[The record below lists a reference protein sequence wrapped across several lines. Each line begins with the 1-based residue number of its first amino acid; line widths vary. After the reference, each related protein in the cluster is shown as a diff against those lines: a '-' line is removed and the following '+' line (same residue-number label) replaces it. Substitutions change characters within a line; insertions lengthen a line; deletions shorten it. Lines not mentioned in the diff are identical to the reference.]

1 MSLRRSSFS
10 QYFIRLN
17 RLAGL
22 PGRIIMIMVPA
33 RVLPAMVIP
42 FLLLGMQPVPASG
55 QNGVSCHCFQN
66 RSYNPSDRFA
76 ADDYILATGF
86 NNLLARVFDV
96 PHRQIVL
103 LKMKEGVNEDE
114 LLIGMYVS
122 RKSGEELEKILGKR
136 RAGKTWAAI
145 LAALTPEGDA
155 QHDEVLSRIYAGAKP
170 GEAASLAA
178 DAIVREFYRVPP
190 EEIQELRRAGLDKK
204 EINLVLLLA
213 HASEAKPE
221 KLVRQYRKK
230 NRSWSEIAF
239 NLGLEP
245 RETGRLIQAYPAAA
259 NPP

>member
-1 MSLRRSSFS
+1 VREFYRVPPEEIQELRR
-10 QYFIRLN
+10 
-17 RLAGL
+17 AGL
-22 PGRIIMIMVPA
+22 DKKEINLV
-33 RVLPAMVIP
+33 
-42 FLLLGMQPVPASG
+42 LLLGIQPVPASG
-55 QNGVSCHCFQN
+55 QNGVTCHCFQN

-136 RAGKTWAAI
+136 RGGETWDAI
-145 LAALTPEGDA
+145 LATLTPESDA
-155 QHDEVLSRIYAGAKP
+155 QHDEIFSRIYSGAKP

-190 EEIQELRRAGLDKK
+190 ELPGGRCHSAGILPGS
-204 EINLVLLLA
+204 A
-213 HASEAKPE
+213 
-221 KLVRQYRKK
+221 
-230 NRSWSEIAF
+230 
-239 NLGLEP
+239 
-245 RETGRLIQAYPAAA
+245 
-259 NPP
+259 